1 MPLHLIGVLHYDLKG
16 DERLRKALRVEKPD
30 ILTLEMTDVAPEQIK
45 DNEIDSQLEM
55 LIKTLKEKF
64 DSKTLSF
71 FENYVNSISPFEKKV
86 CQEYSK
92 EFNIPLIYV
101 DDPETVPSVLRE
113 IKKWVKEFFEKVEP
127 DFFSGTSIERIQSG
141 YDTLYEYFQKLYDG
155 EIPQE
160 EGEKL
165 IDYGRGKMIGKRDEY
180 QARKIARIVS
190 ENPEKKIVHVGG
202 CVHLLSDSKGETLYS
217 KLEKFN
223 PTRATI
229 WKYKK

>member
-1 MPLHLIGVLHYDLKG
+1 MTLHLIGVLHYDLKG
-16 DERLRKALRVEKPD
+16 AERLRKALRVEKPD
-30 ILTLEMTDVAPEQIK
+30 ILTLEISEAALEYLKVHWND
-45 DNEIDSQLEM
+45 EIDSQLEM
-55 LIKTLKEKF
+55 LREKF

-71 FENYVNSISPFEKKV
+71 FENYTKSLSLFEV
-86 CQEYSK
+86 DTCQEYSEK
-92 EFNIPLIYV
+92 FNIPLIYV
-101 DDPETVPSVLRE
+101 DDPDSFHLAVEE
-113 IKKWVKEFFEKVEP
+113 IKKWVKEFLEKVEP
-127 DFFSGTSIERIQSG
+127 DFFSGISIERVQSG

-155 EIPQE
+155 EIPRE

-165 IDYGRGKMIGKRDEY
+165 IDYGRGKMVGKRDEY

-202 CVHLLSDSKGETLYS
+202 CIHLLSDSKGETLYS

-223 PTRATI
+223 PTRATV